1 MNAVQNT
8 AMKNVSF
15 LLCIGIKSTWLNS
28 QMTHTAKQKTAA
40 MWNSGPCR
48 DPISLYATIQNI
60 QEEKDLEKYFLY
72 TRYLCLWMFSHFSM
86 SLTGEFSIKKRERI
100 LSGISYYP
108 KNTFSKKAKVQTEV
122 KGRWNKTIRQV
133 KDVFEGWSKIT
144 YS

>member
-1 MNAVQNT
+1 
-8 AMKNVSF
+8 
-15 LLCIGIKSTWLNS
+15 
-28 QMTHTAKQKTAA
+28 
-40 MWNSGPCR
+40 
-48 DPISLYATIQNI
+48 
-60 QEEKDLEKYFLY
+60 
-72 TRYLCLWMFSHFSM
+72 M